1 MSFSICVPLH
11 FQEHKWKENIPE
23 KTYNTIS
30 RGLTLS
36 PLTEMLPPAMGLVLP
51 LLTKTNQPCHV
62 ESLACG
68 APGLQQCPALPS
80 LSPAHICLLGRCR
93 TLPGVSWGVAK
104 SLACSVLGL
113 INGLLFSL
121 GFLSSLVTS
130 MQVTIN
136 HLLQNLGFC
145 NTWSSAILPLLQ
157 ITREAIFALLQTGLP
172 VTGSGF
178 TKN

>member
-1 MSFSICVPLH
+1 MPLQ

-23 KTYNTIS
+23 KTHNTIS

-36 PLTEMLPPAMGLVLP
+36 PLTEMLPPAMGLVHP

-68 APGLQQCPALPS
+68 APGLQQCPVLPTV
-80 LSPAHICLLGRCR
+80 SPLHICLSGKSR

-104 SLACSVLGL
+104 SLACNVLGL

-130 MQVTIN
+130 LQVTIN

-145 NTWSSAILPLLQ
+145 NTWPSAIFPLLQ
-157 ITREAIFALLQTGLP
+157 TTRGAIFALLQTGLP